1 MRGIFSPT
9 KGRCFQSVIVFFSVH
24 LSGSSWRGSKQTP
37 RRWRRQ
43 CRTGGA
49 WRRSGASCRDHHRR
63 GPRSSSTDRS
73 SSILSGC
80 ECDQRDSALAPG
92 GRQTGR
98 GPLKIVSGVSKI
110 ERRQGYEVL
119 WATIQLERVVA
130 SLIWSSSQT
139 DWSNPYCC
147 SRSHCYWW
155 HCSIMHGVIIITRKF
170 LGLLNNYFIK
180 W

>member
-1 MRGIFSPT
+1 MVYFHQQKEDVS
-9 KGRCFQSVIVFFSVH
+9 KVCIVFSVH
-24 LSGSSWRGSKQTP
+24 LSGSSWRGSKQTR

-49 WRRSGASCRDHHRR
+49 WRRSGASCRDHRR
-63 GPRSSSTDRS
+63 HGPRSSSTGRS

-80 ECDQRDSALAPG
+80 ECDQRDSARAPG

-110 ERRQGYEVL
+110 ESRQGYEVL

-147 SRSHCYWW
+147 SKKPLPFVALFYHAWSDYYYKKVLRT
-155 HCSIMHGVIIITRKF
+155 IKQ
-170 LGLLNNYFIK
+170 LLQE